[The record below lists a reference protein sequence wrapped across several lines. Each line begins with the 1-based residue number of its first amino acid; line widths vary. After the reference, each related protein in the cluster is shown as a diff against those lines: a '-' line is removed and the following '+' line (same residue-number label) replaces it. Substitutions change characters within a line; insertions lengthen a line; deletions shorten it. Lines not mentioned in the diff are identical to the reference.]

1 MEPFVGEIRVFAGNF
16 APRGWA
22 LCNGQLLPIAQNTA
36 LFSLLGT
43 YYGGNGTS
51 NFALPNLIDRAIIE
65 PGTGPGLSERYLGEV
80 GGAANHTL
88 SLAELPAHSHQ
99 LAASGASASS
109 TQANG
114 KLLAG
119 VNAPNPPYHEPN
131 GLVPMGPGALQPS
144 GGDQPHEN
152 RQPYLKLTF
161 IIALQGVFPPRS

>member
-1 MEPFVGEIRVFAGNF
+1 MEPFIGEIRVFAGNF

-22 LCNGQLLPIAQNTA
+22 QCNGQLLPIAQNTA

-43 YYGGNGTS
+43 YYGGDGRST
-51 NFALPNLIDRAIIE
+51 FALPDLVGRAVIQ
-65 PGTGPGLSERYLGEV
+65 PGAGAGLSERYLGES
-80 GGAANHTL
+80 GGAASHSL

-99 LAASGASASS
+99 LTASGASASS

-131 GLVPMGPGALQPS
+131 GLVPMGPGALQPA
-144 GGDQPHEN
+144 GGGQPHEN

-161 IIALQGVFPPRS
+161 IIALQGVYPPRS